1 MASKKSLCKRVK
13 KNQTKCRKLKG
24 CKTAKGPKRTFC
36 RKKKNNTRKNKI
48 VNNIIFIRLY
58 YLYLKSNNFR
68 CFSI

>member
-36 RKKKNNTRKNKI
+36 RKKKNNTKKNK
-48 VNNIIFIRLY
+48 
-58 YLYLKSNNFR
+58 K
-68 CFSI
+68 